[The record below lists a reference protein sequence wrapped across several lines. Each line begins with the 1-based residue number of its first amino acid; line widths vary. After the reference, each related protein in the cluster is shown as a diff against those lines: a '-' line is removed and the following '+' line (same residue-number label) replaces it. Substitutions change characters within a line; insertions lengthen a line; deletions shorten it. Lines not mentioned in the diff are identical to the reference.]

1 MLLQQSLSLKQQ
13 ELLVNIGA
21 EAVLVFPEDRRVDF
35 FMTLSNS
42 IITLVNSRSAVEE
55 GNSIISAPTY
65 RVRCLHFG

>member
-13 ELLVNIGA
+13 ELLVNICA

-55 GNSIISAPTY
+55 GIAIVYTPTD
-65 RVRCLHFG
+65 RIRCLHFG

>member
-13 ELLVNIGA
+13 ELLVNICA

-55 GNSIISAPTY
+55 GIDIASTPTY
-65 RVRCLHFG
+65 RIRCLHLG

>member
-13 ELLVNIGA
+13 ELLVNICA
-21 EAVLVFPEDRRVDF
+21 EAVLLYPEDRRVDF

-55 GNSIISAPTY
+55 GIPILSIPVPRI
-65 RVRCLHFG
+65 RCLHFG